1 MRMMKVKS
9 GAITAAAILMIGLF
23 PVSAFGAT
31 LFYEDFSSGL
41 DLWTTG
47 GGLIDIM
54 GFNGE
59 SWARFQDVSNTGNP
73 YLYYNAVALTG
84 ADDHLFE
91 FDLNPR
97 MTETSTDTF
106 SVYLYYTNDPLT
118 FSPFVAGNT
127 LDILFNLRGNVFYDV
142 HEGVT
147 ITDKPIGSLTWKNVA
162 YDFST
167 SDYSHVIPFFT
178 LRKGDAIQ
186 NSNVWLDNV
195 RFDGPVPE
203 PATSLIFGLG
213 LLGLGIARKRIG
225 K

>member
-1 MRMMKVKS
+1 MRMMIGKS
-9 GAITAAAILMIGLF
+9 GAIKLAAVLMIGLL
-23 PVSAFGAT
+23 PASAFGAT

-41 DLWTTG
+41 GLWTTG
-47 GGLIDIM
+47 GSLIDIM
-54 GFNGE
+54 SFNGND
-59 SWARFQDVSNTGNP
+59 WARFQDNSSSGNP

-84 ADDHLFE
+84 AENHLFE

-97 MTETSTDTF
+97 MTETSNDTF

-118 FSPFVAGNT
+118 FTPFAVGNT

-142 HEGVT
+142 HENVA
-147 ITDKPIGSLTWKNVA
+147 ITDNTIGSLTWKHVA
-162 YDFST
+162 YDFS
-167 SDYSHVIPFFT
+167 SSAFSHVVPFYT
-178 LRKGDAIQ
+178 LRKGDAEQ

-213 LLGLGIARKRIG
+213 LLGLGVVRKRIG